1 MCPGRIDRAAMFV
14 SFGLSKHRAALC
26 VPGLKI
32 PTIPN
37 TPTPKYMSQLSIRN
51 VFMGFGGADLLDGI
65 DLEIHAGDRICLLGR
80 NGTGKTTLLKLIS
93 GELKPDSGE
102 IIARSGI
109 RIARLPQNVPPG
121 LAGTVYDV
129 VATGLGEAGHLL
141 TELRILAENRDAAA
155 RGKLAETESRLAELE
170 GWGEAQRLDRVIT
183 RLELNAHAP
192 FADLSAG
199 VKRRTLLARALVAE
213 PDLLLL
219 DEPTNHLDIAAI
231 DRLEAELEKFS
242 GTLVFITHDRAF
254 LRRFAH
260 RIVAMDRGRLTA
272 WDCDYDTFLAR
283 QAAQDT
289 AEDARNAVFDKK
301 LAAEE
306 TWIRSGIKAR
316 RTRNMGRVRAL
327 EQLREQRRARRERTG
342 SVRMQIQEAQR
353 TGKLVMAAEDVDY
366 SWETRP
372 VIRKFSTTVMRGDKV
387 GIIGPNGAGKTTLL
401 NLLLGDLSPDR
412 GSLRHG
418 TRLQVAYFDQLRAQL
433 DPDKSVA
440 DNLAD
445 GKDRIAVGDQTRH
458 VIGYLQDF
466 LFTPERAR
474 SPVRVLSGGERNRLL
489 LARLFAR
496 PSNVL
501 VLDEPTNDLDME
513 TVELL
518 EERLMDY
525 PGTLLLVSHDR
536 TFLNNMVTSTLV
548 LEGNGKVAEFIG
560 GYDDWLRQRHAH
572 GGAKRRPE
580 KERPREKPRV
590 EPKRQIKLGFNE
602 KRELQALPGRIEAL
616 ETEQQDLYG
625 TMSDPTFYQQDGD
638 GVAGARNRLAAIEK
652 ELAEAYDRWEYLESL
667 E

>member
-1 MCPGRIDRAAMFV
+1 
-14 SFGLSKHRAALC
+14 
-26 VPGLKI
+26 
-32 PTIPN
+32 
-37 TPTPKYMSQLSIRN
+37 
-51 VFMGFGGADLLDGI
+51 MGFGGADLLDGV

-93 GELKPDSGE
+93 GDIKPDSGE
-102 IIARSGI
+102 IFAHSGV
-109 RIARLPQNVPPG
+109 RTARLPQNVPPG
-121 LAGTVYDV
+121 LSGTVYDV
-129 VATGLGEAGHLL
+129 VAAGLGETGHLL
-141 TELRILAENRDAAA
+141 AELRILSECPDDASMRKRA
-155 RGKLAETESRLAELE
+155 KTESRLAELE
-170 GWGEAQRLDRVIT
+170 GWGAAQRMDRVIT
-183 RLELNAHAP
+183 RLELDADAP

-254 LRRFAH
+254 LRRFAR
-260 RIVAMDRGRLTA
+260 RIVSIGRGRLTA
-272 WDCDYDTFLAR
+272 WDCDYDTFLMR
-283 QAAQDT
+283 QADRNE
-289 AEDARNAVFDKK
+289 AENTQNAVFDKK

-327 EQLREQRRARRERTG
+327 EQLREQRRARRERIG

-353 TGKLVMAAEDVDY
+353 TGKLVISAEDVDY
-366 SWETRP
+366 AWDTRP
-372 VIRKFSTTVMRGDKV
+372 VIREFSATVMRGDKV

-401 NLLLGDLSPDR
+401 QLLLGDLPPDR
-412 GSLRHG
+412 GHLRHG

-466 LFTPERAR
+466 LFTPERSR
-474 SPVRVLSGGERNRLL
+474 SPVRILSGGERNRLL

-536 TFLNNMVTSTLV
+536 AFLNNMVTSTLV
-548 LEGNGKVAEFIG
+548 LDGSGTVTEFIG
-560 GYDDWLRQRHAH
+560 GYDDWIRQRDTVGDKKSH
-572 GGAKRRPE
+572 PE
-580 KERPREKPRV
+580 KETSKEKPRA
-590 EPKRQIKLGFNE
+590 PSNRQIKLGFNE
-602 KRELQALPGRIEAL
+602 KRELEVLPGRIEAL
-616 ETEQQDLYG
+616 EAEQKRLYE
-625 TMSDPTFYQQDGD
+625 TMTDPAFYQQDG
-638 GVAGARNRLAAIEK
+638 GSVAAASDRLKTIEK
-652 ELAEAYDRWEYLESL
+652 ELAEAYERWEYLESVK
-667 E
+667 